1 MYKITLKDGRTVMAS
16 GQHLWNVLKR
26 HSNGKMKIVSTLDM
40 MKKLYVNRRKTYKNP
55 NGKEYYY
62 AIPANKGVDWDFK
75 ETKVDPYTFGLLL
88 GDGCFV
94 HQSCIVT

>member
-1 MYKITLKDGRTVMAS
+1 
-16 GQHLWNVLKR
+16 
-26 HSNGKMKIVSTLDM
+26 MKIVSTLDM
-40 MKKLYVNRRKTYKNP
+40 MKKLYVNRKKTYKNP
-55 NGKEYYY
+55 NRKEYYY